1 MFLDECF
8 KRYGLSE
15 SFVKKISTKKSSDIR
30 NKDFQIDD
38 ADDFWDIVLN
48 FVKQK
53 QNVVD
58 INPIVL
64 NQEKWF
70 YDILGYQSNKE
81 VDVTKIYF
89 GDSIQQIR
97 FDKKLHILTFYK
109 FFEYEGELFAFR
121 IQLEKY
127 SDVLSLLIDFSC
139 RTKKGCG
146 ETVEGET
153 VETIIYDTKDRCWGE
168 SVFDWSRAS
177 WDFLEVVLNIINL
190 FADDFESSCIPQL
203 PKNFHRRY
211 WEKWRDKYYV
221 DVQKISIQMPMTTAI
236 QKVLKQKGIV

>member
-53 QNVVD
+53 QNVVN
-58 INPIVL
+58 INPIVKF
-64 NQEKWF
+64 QEKWF

-89 GDSIQQIR
+89 GVYIEKIN
-97 FDKKLHILTFYK
+97 FDNKLHTLTFYK

-121 IQLEKY
+121 IQL
-127 SDVLSLLIDFSC
+127 
-139 RTKKGCG
+139 
-146 ETVEGET
+146 
-153 VETIIYDTKDRCWGE
+153 
-168 SVFDWSRAS
+168 
-177 WDFLEVVLNIINL
+177 
-190 FADDFESSCIPQL
+190 
-203 PKNFHRRY
+203 
-211 WEKWRDKYYV
+211 
-221 DVQKISIQMPMTTAI
+221 
-236 QKVLKQKGIV
+236 